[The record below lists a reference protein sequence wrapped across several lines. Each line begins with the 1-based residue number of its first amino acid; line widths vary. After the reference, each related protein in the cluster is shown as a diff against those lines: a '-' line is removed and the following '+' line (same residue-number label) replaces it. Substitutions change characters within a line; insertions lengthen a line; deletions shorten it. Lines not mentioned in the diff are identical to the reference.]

1 MKLLV
6 FYDLLSFF
14 SLFVCNNVDYIFEL
28 LVISNDRLVFFHEF
42 VKIIHYLVLE
52 LLEISNLSIDLIQ
65 PAVSILTRRQG
76 H

>member
-76 H
+76 N